1 MLLDKTKMSKSTK
14 ETFNE
19 IIKEEG
25 LWVFNSDSITVK
37 IQKQKIIK
45 VSLIFSLSIFKGGL
59 STVQAVAASN
69 FIYFYTF
76 HGLKKVVASANQSA
90 LKDLLFSCCA
100 GT

>member
-1 MLLDKTKMSKSTK
+1 MSFQF
-14 ETFNE
+14 TFNYVQS
-19 IIKEEG
+19 K
-25 LWVFNSDSITVK
+25 N
-37 IQKQKIIK
+37 QKQKIIQI
-45 VSLIFSLSIFKGGL
+45 SLIFSLSIFKGGL

>member
-25 LWVFNSDSITVK
+25 LWVFNSHSTTVK
-37 IQKQKIIK
+37 KSKAK
-45 VSLIFSLSIFKGGL
+45 NSLIFSLSIFKGGL